1 MSTAETITT
10 DQNVSTPAADVSDA
24 AADEALGAV
33 WDKATAV
40 GIEDADEPVSRG
52 ADGRFASS
60 KAAPGGAEAAGSG
73 QDGSAASLNA
83 PAAVAAPAHMPS
95 SIKAE
100 WDKIPE
106 PARAAIVQHQTEMDR
121 RFSELGRQMQQS
133 KPIVDRLT
141 EATTKFPQFAGM
153 TPDRLAQGAIELA
166 AVQVELQRNPVGT
179 LVEIAK
185 RFNVLGQLQQAMTG
199 QQVQAADNEV
209 LQRELNQLKGMLAQQ
224 PSSIE
229 QAISHELEL
238 REINSAVSDFAAA
251 PERAPYWPEVE
262 GTLPQFIE
270 MVKEAQP
277 EADFK
282 SVLEAAYDMAIN
294 ALPHVRQRVRED
306 EAQRRLRTD
315 PATDRANAAK
325 KAASINVR
333 PSAGKE
339 APLSEDQA
347 YAAAYDRVM
356 AR

>member
-1 MSTAETITT
+1 MSTAEITT

-33 WDKATAV
+33 WDKATAAGV
-40 GIEDADEPVSRG
+40 EDADEPVSRG

-166 AVQVELQRNPVGT
+166 AVQMELQRNPVQT

-185 RFNVLGQLQQAMTG
+185 RFNVMGQLQQAMTG

-209 LQRELNQLKGMLAQQ
+209 LQREINQLKGMLAQQ
-224 PSSIE
+224 PTSIE

-262 GTLPQFIE
+262 GTLPQFIA